1 VPTLRQRLK
10 QPGTYLTLLAITVAL
25 ASADTYRP
33 PSDQLMARAYV
44 AVVVVYQRVGRP
56 ILGGLVQCRYLPT
69 CSRYSI
75 EAVQKFG
82 FRKGIVLTAERLWR
96 CRSSV
101 ALGTA
106 DPVPNR
112 TR

>member
-1 VPTLRQRLK
+1 MSALRQRLK
-10 QPGTYLTLLAITVAL
+10 RPEIYLTLLAVAMTL
-25 ASADTYRP
+25 ALADTYRP
-33 PSDQLMARAYV
+33 PSRQLTARAYV
-44 AVVVVYQRVGRP
+44 AAVVIYQHVGRP
-56 ILGGLVQCRYLPT
+56 VLGSLVQCRYQPT

-75 EAVQKFG
+75 EAVQEFG

-106 DPVPNR
+106 DPVPYR

>member
-1 VPTLRQRLK
+1 MSTLRQRLK
-10 QPGTYLTLLAITVAL
+10 RPGTYLTLLGVGMAL

-33 PSDQLMARAYV
+33 PSLQLTARAYV
-44 AVVVVYQRVGRP
+44 AVVVIYQRVGRP
-56 ILGGLVQCRYLPT
+56 ILGGLVQCRYKPT
-69 CSRYSI
+69 CSRYSV
-75 EAVQKFG
+75 EAVKQFG

-96 CRSSV
+96 CRTSV

-106 DPVPNR
+106 DPLPKP

>member
-1 VPTLRQRLK
+1 MSALRQRLK
-10 QPGTYLTLLAITVAL
+10 QPGTYLALLAVAAAL
-25 ASADTYRP
+25 ALADTYRP
-33 PSDQLMARAYV
+33 PHHQLTAHAYV
-44 AVVVVYQRVGRP
+44 AVVVIYQRVGRP
-56 ILGGLVQCRYLPT
+56 ILGSLVQCRYQPT

-75 EAVQKFG
+75 EAVQAFG

-96 CRSSV
+96 CKSSV

-106 DPVPNR
+106 DPVPYP